1 MNWIGLI
8 FLTSLWFGG
17 PPLLFNPGEAPLY
30 GLNEEHF
37 FTESECWDYFDNHP
51 SFKQIRRFSFNHYD
65 KEYKIKLYKIDRVGV
80 AWVTCKRKNEPR
92 TMPNFNPR

>member
-17 PPLLFNPGEAPLY
+17 PPLLFSPGEAPLY

-37 FTESECWDYFDNHP
+37 FTESDCWDYFNNHP
-51 SFKQIRRFSFNHYD
+51 SFTKIRTFSHNHYD
-65 KEYKIKLYKIDRVGV
+65 KEYTIKLYKIDKVGV
-80 AWVTCKRKNEPR
+80 AWVTCKRKNEPK

>member
-17 PPLLFNPGEAPLY
+17 PPLLFSPGEAPLY

-37 FTESECWDYFDNHP
+37 FTESDCWDYFNNHP
-51 SFKQIRRFSFNHYD
+51 SFTTIRTFSHNHYD
-65 KEYKIKLYKIDRVGV
+65 KEYKIKLYKIDKVGV